1 MRRRA
6 LSVLAVVIA
15 LGVVATLLFVP
26 GATAAPQT
34 RTAKLTGGKEVPGPG
49 DGNGAGAAIIRTY
62 RQKRRVCFTLTWS
75 GIGPVVAAHIH
86 PGAAGQSGDPVVV
99 FFENVEL
106 PQNLK
111 GVSGCTKNVNRKL
124 IGRIQRNPKSY
135 YVNIHTTGFPQGAIR
150 GQLRRS

>member
-15 LGVVATLLFVP
+15 LGVAATLLFVP
-26 GATAAPQT
+26 GASAAPQT

-49 DGNGAGAAIIRTY
+49 DPNGAGAAIVRTY

-75 GIGPVVAAHIH
+75 GLGPVVAAHIH
-86 PGAAGQSGDPVVV
+86 AGAAGASGDPVVV
-99 FFENVEL
+99 FFQDVQL

-111 GVSGCTKNVNRKL
+111 GVSGCTKNVPRPL
-124 IGRIQRNPKSY
+124 IGRIQQNPKRY
-135 YVNIHTTGFPQGAIR
+135 YVNIHTTGFQDGAIR